1 MTFRAPDLK
10 KAIKVAQDM
19 GLIVVGYEI
28 GRDGSFRV
36 DTAVVAKDA
45 ADAALAG
52 WEKTHGKNA

>member
-1 MTFRAPDLK
+1 
-10 KAIKVAQDM
+10 M
-19 GLIVVGYEI
+19 GLVVVGYEI